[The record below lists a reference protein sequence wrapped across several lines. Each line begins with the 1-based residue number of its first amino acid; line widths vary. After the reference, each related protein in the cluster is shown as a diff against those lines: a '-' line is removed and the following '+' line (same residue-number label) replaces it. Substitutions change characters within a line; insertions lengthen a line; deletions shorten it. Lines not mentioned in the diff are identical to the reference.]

1 VIGET
6 VAHYRIV
13 SLLGGGGMGVVYK
26 ALDTRLGRAVA
37 LKFLPEEISADPGAL
52 ERFRREAQAASSL
65 NHPNICVVHDF
76 DEHQGRPFLVLELL
90 EGRSLKQLIA
100 GGELAL
106 ETVVELGIQVCR
118 GLEAAHSLG
127 IVHRD
132 VKPANIFVTGQ
143 GITKLVDFGLVKLNP
158 IPVMDQSVSSQPTSP
173 PVEDELTRP
182 GTLVGT
188 TCYMAPE
195 QARGEPADARSDI
208 FSLGMSLYEA
218 LTGKLPF
225 EGKTAAAYLA
235 EVLHRE
241 PPVPSRLRPG
251 VPQSLDRILLK
262 ALQKRPEDRYQS
274 AAELRDDLTR
284 AARTI
289 DLQSTGSGPGGWWNR
304 RSMLR
309 SLRIPLIA
317 LALGALLL
325 AFGVMDWRNWFG
337 PGGARKDI
345 AVLPFVSVGG
355 SPERE
360 AESLGLTLDLTS
372 ALTRVQKFRSSLNVV
387 PASEVIGMD
396 CHSPGQ
402 ARSYFGVDLVV
413 AGSLEWTDHNLRLTL
428 NLVDAR
434 TIRQVDSEVLV
445 EPLSSVHRIREE
457 MLRQIDRMLQL
468 TLEPGAFQVMAAGAT
483 QVPAAWEHYQRGAGY
498 LERYFEGGNLERAEQ
513 EFQRALEEDP
523 QFAAAR
529 AGLARA
535 RFRQYQEEALP
546 ELLDAAETEC
556 IRALRLDPESA
567 AARVACG
574 WVRAARGLRE
584 EAVEEFRAALR
595 IEPRSIDALTGMAL
609 NLRPGSPDAAAAQAN
624 LEGALVGS
632 PQDWY
637 GQFQLGVFF
646 FYQGRYETA
655 LESFRRAQALVPENY
670 KVHNN
675 LGAANANLGYY
686 DRAIENFLSSVQIA
700 PNYVAFTNLGTIYLR
715 RGDFAGAVDMYRR
728 ALQLNG
734 SEYSVWGYLANACRK
749 VPDCQAGYLDYYRRA
764 AELAARRIAVNP
776 RDPWL
781 KADRADYLAELNQRE
796 ESRRLMGEALA
807 AIDTANE
814 PRELAYLGAQVY
826 GLLEDRDTA
835 LQWLQK
841 ALELGLPWS
850 RADGA
855 DGLAPVRNDPRY
867 RELAARFSA
876 RPGDRAVD

>member
-1 VIGET
+1 MVGEA
-6 VAHYRIV
+6 VSHYRVV

-76 DEHQGRPFLVLELL
+76 DEHQGRPFLVMELL
-90 EGRSLKQLIA
+90 EGRSLKQMIA
-100 GGELAL
+100 EGELGI
-106 ETVVELGIQVCR
+106 ETVLDLGIQVCK
-118 GLEAAHSLG
+118 GLEAAHALG

-132 VKPANIFVTGQ
+132 IKPANIFVAGQ
-143 GITKLVDFGLVKLNP
+143 GVAKVVDFGLAKLDP
-158 IPVMDQSVSSQPTSP
+158 IPVMDQSVSSLPTP
-173 PVEDELTRP
+173 PPEEDGLTRP

-208 FSLGMSLYEA
+208 FSLGLSLYEA

-241 PPVPSRLRPG
+241 PPAPSRLRPG

-262 ALQKRPEDRYQS
+262 ALQKRPEERYQS
-274 AAELRDDLTR
+274 AAELRADLAR

-289 DLQSTGSGPGGWWNR
+289 DLQSAGSELSGWWNG

-309 SLRIPLIA
+309 PLRILIMIV
-317 LALGALLL
+317 ALGALLL
-325 AFGVMDWRNWFG
+325 ALGVVDWRNWFG
-337 PGGARKDI
+337 SSGARKDI

-360 AESLGLTLDLTS
+360 AESLGMTLDLTS
-372 ALTRVQKFRSSLNVV
+372 ALTRVQRFRSSLNVV

-396 CHSPGQ
+396 CRSPGQ

-413 AGSLEWTDHNLRLTL
+413 AGSLEWTNHSLRLTL

-445 EPLSSVHRIREE
+445 EPLSSVHKIREE
-457 MLRQIDRMLQL
+457 MLRQLDRMLQL

-483 QVPAAWEHYQRGAGY
+483 QIPAAWEHYQRGAGY
-498 LERYFEGGNLERAEQ
+498 LERYFEAGNLERAEL
-513 EFQRALEEDP
+513 EFRRALEEDP
-523 QFAAAR
+523 TFAAAR
-529 AGLARA
+529 AGLART
-535 RFRQYQEEALP
+535 RFRQYQERTLP
-546 ELLDAAETEC
+546 ELLDSAEAEC
-556 IRALRLDPESA
+556 AQALRLDPELV
-567 AARVACG
+567 AARIACG

-584 EAVEEFRAALR
+584 EAVEDFNAALR
-595 IEPRSIDALTGMAL
+595 VEPNNIDALTGMAL
-609 NLRPGSPDAAAAQAN
+609 NLSPGSPEAAAAQAN
-624 LEGALVGS
+624 LEGALVDS
-632 PQDWY
+632 PQTWY
-637 GQFQLGVFF
+637 GHFQLGVFL

-655 LESFRRAQALVPENY
+655 LESFRRAQSLVPENY

-675 LGAANANLGYY
+675 LGAANANLGHY

-700 PNYVAFTNLGTIYLR
+700 PNYVAYTNLGTMYVR
-715 RGDFAGAVDMYRR
+715 RKDYADAVDMYRK
-728 ALQLNG
+728 ALELNG
-734 SEYSVWGYLANACRK
+734 SDYSVWGYLANACRK
-749 VPDCQAGYLDYYRRA
+749 VPDCHASYRDYYRRA
-764 AELAARRIAVNP
+764 AELAARRIEVNP

-781 KADRADYLAELNQRE
+781 KADRADYLAELNRKE
-796 ESRRLMGEALA
+796 ESRWLIGEALA
-807 AIDTANE
+807 AVDTANE
-814 PRELAYLGAQVY
+814 PRELAFLGAQVY
-826 GLLEDRDTA
+826 GVLGDRDAA
-835 LQWLQK
+835 LLWLQK

-855 DGLAPVRNDPRY
+855 EGLAPVRDDPRFQQ
-867 RELAARFSA
+867 LAGQFSPVSGG
-876 RPGDRAVD
+876 RTVD